1 MSQHSGN
8 RVLLTSAAVALAVQ
22 LIDGRGHVTVADAL
36 TLFTNI
42 TERHVAGR
50 HYIRFCKEK
59 SSINE
64 RMSYTVINC
73 RMPVIECV
81 FTK

>member
-1 MSQHSGN
+1 M
-8 RVLLTSAAVALAVQ
+8 LLTSAAVALAVQ
-22 LIDGRGHVTVADAL
+22 LIDGRGHVTVANAL

-50 HYIRFCKEK
+50 HYIRFCEEK

-64 RMSYTVINC
+64 LLSSTVINC
-73 RMPVIECV
+73 RMPVIELI
-81 FTK
+81 FYRIKLSA